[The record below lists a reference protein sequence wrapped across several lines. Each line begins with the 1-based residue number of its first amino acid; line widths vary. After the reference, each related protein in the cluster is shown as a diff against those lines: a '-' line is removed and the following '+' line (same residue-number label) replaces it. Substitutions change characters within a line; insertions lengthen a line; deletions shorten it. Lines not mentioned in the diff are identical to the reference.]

1 MFGND
6 ISFFYVFLGVYLCAS
21 SSTAELV
28 SIGPERTFSR
38 YATVESK
45 QTRIFWNPAV
55 EGLPQS
61 AVDFQNAY
69 SEGLWTTSLDG
80 IGDRREQV
88 LAVYILLILTIVQTL
103 YDSGDGGHSC
113 LR

>member
-6 ISFFYVFLGVYLCAS
+6 ICFFYVFLGAFLCAS
-21 SSTAELV
+21 ASAELV
-28 SIGPERTFSR
+28 RIGPERSFSR

-69 SEGLWTTSLDG
+69 NLGLWTTSLDG
-80 IGDRREQV
+80 IGDRHEQV
-88 LAVYILLILTIVQTL
+88 LAVYILLIRITVQTL
-103 YDSGDGGHSC
+103 YD
-113 LR
+113 